1 MHTAGKVLLILGG
14 ITTIIGIVLIV
25 GGAVAASFDPT
36 EENVMS
42 GTSGTIDGADSGLGF
57 SIWISEDVT
66 CEDFSIEI
74 YKQGETDTNYG
85 PSSDS
90 NDCWLYDSTD
100 DDAVDDYYE
109 VASFGLFDDYGGQY
123 TVTNASHTVYITDS
137 GEEVGEAVGG
147 FFAALGGILVA
158 ICGGVLLLIGLILAL
173 TLKSKEPAVVMQ
185 QGGQMMGGQMMQQPV
200 QQMQQPVQQMQ
211 QPVQQM
217 QQPVQQMPQ
226 QTTQQGYEFEQ
237 K

>member
-14 ITTIIGIVLIV
+14 IITVIGIVMVV
-25 GGAVAASFDPT
+25 GGAVAADFDPT
-36 EENVMS
+36 EENVDS
-42 GTSGTIDGADSGLGF
+42 GTSGSFPASDSGLGF
-57 SIWISEDVT
+57 SVWVSESVA
-66 CEDFSIEI
+66 CEDLEI
-74 YKQGETDTNYG
+74 SVTYNGDEKY
-85 PSSDS
+85 SD
-90 NDCWLYDSTD
+90 DCYWSEPNEDDGVDGYYSVGNIGFFD
-100 DDAVDDYYE
+100 DD
-109 VASFGLFDDYGGQY
+109 GGTYNWQ
-123 TVTNASHTVYITDS
+123 VTSGHTVYIVDS
-137 GEEVGEAVGG
+137 GDELGEAVGG

-173 TLKSKEPAVVMQ
+173 TLKSKEPAVIMQ

-211 QPVQQM
+211 QPVQE
-217 QQPVQQMPQ
+217 MPQ

>member
-1 MHTAGKVLLILGG
+1 MHTAGKVLLIIGG
-14 ITTIIGIVLIV
+14 VITVLGIVMIV
-25 GGAVAASFDPT
+25 GGAVAADFDPT
-36 EENVMS
+36 EDNVDS
-42 GTSGTIDGADSGLGF
+42 GTSGSFSAGDSGLGF
-57 SIWISEDVT
+57 GVWVSESVPCDEFEMQV
-66 CEDFSIEI
+66 
-74 YKQGETDTNYG
+74 
-85 PSSDS
+85 
-90 NDCWLYDSTD
+90 LD
-100 DDAVDDYYE
+100 DDGDDMYYGGCDWGQPNEDDGVDDYYS
-109 VASFGLFDDYGGQY
+109 VGGVGLLDDYGGSY
-123 TVTNASHTVYITDS
+123 TWSVSSGHTVYIVDS
-137 GEEVGEAVGG
+137 ADELGEAVGG

-158 ICGGVLLLIGLILAL
+158 ICGGVILLIGLILAL
-173 TLKSKEPAVVMQ
+173 TLKSKEPAVMMQ

>member
-14 ITTIIGIVLIV
+14 VITVIGIVMIV
-25 GGAVAASFDPT
+25 GGAVAADFDPT
-36 EENVMS
+36 EENVDS
-42 GTSGTIDGADSGLGF
+42 GTSGSFSASDSGLGF
-57 SIWISEDVT
+57 SVWVSESVPCDEFEMQV
-66 CEDFSIEI
+66 
-74 YKQGETDTNYG
+74 
-85 PSSDS
+85 
-90 NDCWLYDSTD
+90 LD
-100 DDAVDDYYE
+100 DDGDDMYYGGCYYGEPTEDDGVDDYYSIGG
-109 VASFGLFDDYGGQY
+109 VGLLDDEGGTY
-123 TVTNASHTVYITDS
+123 TWSVSSGHSVYIVDS
-137 GEEVGEAVGG
+137 GDELGEAVGG

-158 ICGGVLLLIGLILAL
+158 ICGGLLLLIGLILAL

-185 QGGQMMGGQMMQQPV
+185 QGGQMMGGQMMQQP
-200 QQMQQPVQQMQ
+200 MQQMQ

>member
-14 ITTIIGIVLIV
+14 VITIIGIVLIV
-25 GGAVAASFDPT
+25 GGAVAADFDPT
-36 EENVMS
+36 EENVDS
-42 GTSGTIDGADSGLGF
+42 GTSGSFSASDSGLGF
-57 SIWISEDVT
+57 SVWVSESVA
-66 CEDFSIEI
+66 CEDLEMSVT
-74 YKQGETDTNYG
+74 YNGEEKY
-85 PSSDS
+85 SD
-90 NDCWLYDSTD
+90 DCYWSEPNEDDGVDGYYSVGSVGFFD
-100 DDAVDDYYE
+100 DDGGIYNWE
-109 VASFGLFDDYGGQY
+109 VTSG
-123 TVTNASHTVYITDS
+123 HTVYIVDS
-137 GEEVGEAVGG
+137 GDEIGEAVGG
-147 FFAALGGILVA
+147 FFAALGGILIA

-217 QQPVQQMPQ
+217 PQ

>member
-14 ITTIIGIVLIV
+14 IITVIGIVLIV
-25 GGAVAASFDPT
+25 GGAAAADFDPS
-36 EENVMS
+36 EEYVDK
-42 GTSGTIDGADSGLGF
+42 GTSGSFSATDSGLGF
-57 SIWISEDVT
+57 TIWVSESVE
-66 CEDFSIEI
+66 CEDIDMTVT
-74 YKQGETDTNYG
+74 YNGEDKFIDMCSYSEPNE
-85 PSSDS
+85 
-90 NDCWLYDSTD
+90 D
-100 DDAVDDYYE
+100 DGVDDYY
-109 VASFGLFDDYGGQY
+109 SFGSVGFFDDDGGTYDWQ
-123 TVTNASHTVYITDS
+123 VTTGQTVYIVDS
-137 GEEVGEAVGG
+137 GDELGEAVGG

-185 QGGQMMGGQMMQQPV
+185 QGGQMMGGQMMQQPM

-217 QQPVQQMPQ
+217 QQPVQQ
-226 QTTQQGYEFEQ
+226 TTQQAYEFEQ

>member
-14 ITTIIGIVLIV
+14 IITVIGIVMVV
-25 GGAVAASFDPT
+25 GGAVAADFDPT
-36 EENVMS
+36 EENVDS
-42 GTSGTIDGADSGLGF
+42 GTSGSFSASDSGLGF
-57 SIWISEDVT
+57 SVWVSESVA
-66 CEDFSIEI
+66 CEDLEI
-74 YKQGETDTNYG
+74 SVTYNGDEKY
-85 PSSDS
+85 SD
-90 NDCWLYDSTD
+90 DCYWSEPNEDDGVDGYYSVGNIGFFD
-100 DDAVDDYYE
+100 DD
-109 VASFGLFDDYGGQY
+109 GGTYNWQ
-123 TVTNASHTVYITDS
+123 VTSGHTVYIVDS
-137 GEEVGEAVGG
+137 GDELGEAVGG

-200 QQMQQPVQQMQ
+200 QQMQQPVQE
-211 QPVQQM
+211 
-217 QQPVQQMPQ
+217 MPQ

>member
-14 ITTIIGIVLIV
+14 IITVIGIVMVV
-25 GGAVAASFDPT
+25 GGAAAADFDPS
-36 EENVMS
+36 EENVAS
-42 GTSGTIDGADSGLGF
+42 GTSGSFAATDSGLGF
-57 SIWISEDVT
+57 SVWISESVD
-66 CEDFSIEI
+66 CEDVDISVTYGGDEKFN
-74 YKQGETDTNYG
+74 NYCDWSEPNEDDG
-85 PSSDS
+85 VDGYYSFGDVGFF
-90 NDCWLYDSTD
+90 D
-100 DDAVDDYYE
+100 DD
-109 VASFGLFDDYGGQY
+109 GGTYNYVVNSGQ
-123 TVTNASHTVYITDS
+123 TVYIVDS
-137 GEEVGEAVGG
+137 GDELGEAVGG
-147 FFAALGGILVA
+147 FFAAVGGILVA

-185 QGGQMMGGQMMQQPV
+185 QGGQMMGGQMMQQP
-200 QQMQQPVQQMQ
+200 MQQMQ

>member
-14 ITTIIGIVLIV
+14 VITIIGIVLIV
-25 GGAVAASFDPT
+25 GGAVAADFDPT
-36 EENVMS
+36 EENVDS
-42 GTSGTIDGADSGLGF
+42 GTSGSFSASDSGLGF
-57 SIWISEDVT
+57 SVWVSESVA
-66 CEDFSIEI
+66 CEDLEI
-74 YKQGETDTNYG
+74 SVTYNGEEKY
-85 PSSDS
+85 SD
-90 NDCWLYDSTD
+90 DCYWSEPNEDDGVDGYYSVGSVGFFD
-100 DDAVDDYYE
+100 DDGGIYNWE
-109 VASFGLFDDYGGQY
+109 VTSG
-123 TVTNASHTVYITDS
+123 HTVYIVDS
-137 GEEVGEAVGG
+137 GDEIGEAVGG
-147 FFAALGGILVA
+147 FFAALGGILIA

-217 QQPVQQMPQ
+217 PQ
-226 QTTQQGYEFEQ
+226 ETTQQGYEFEQ

>member
-14 ITTIIGIVLIV
+14 VITIIGIVLIV
-25 GGAVAASFDPT
+25 GGAVAADFDPT
-36 EENVMS
+36 EENVDS
-42 GTSGTIDGADSGLGF
+42 GTSGSFSASDSGLGF
-57 SIWISEDVT
+57 SVWVSESVA
-66 CEDFSIEI
+66 CEDLEMSVT
-74 YKQGETDTNYG
+74 YNGEEKY
-85 PSSDS
+85 SD
-90 NDCWLYDSTD
+90 DCYWSEPNEDDGVDGYYSVGSVGFFD
-100 DDAVDDYYE
+100 DDGGIYNWE
-109 VASFGLFDDYGGQY
+109 VTSG
-123 TVTNASHTVYITDS
+123 HTVYIVDS
-137 GEEVGEAVGG
+137 GDEIGEAVGG
-147 FFAALGGILVA
+147 IFAALGGILIA

-217 QQPVQQMPQ
+217 PQ